1 MHHTSRGKLSKG
13 SLNHHASLGV
23 VWIEAI
29 EVMTT
34 QELQQQGF
42 FRERECVHRAQGAEG
57 DFYRGTTYVKSLQRL
72 GSSAAMRVAGNVTA
86 FFWSDAPHVAVWLCR
101 DCAAELGMR
110 NQTSGATP

>member
-1 MHHTSRGKLSKG
+1 LKSVL
-13 SLNHHASLGV
+13 
-23 VWIEAI
+23 WIETTEAI
-29 EVMTT
+29 GTMTT

-42 FRERECVHRAQGAEG
+42 FRERECVHRVQGAEG

-110 NQTSGATP
+110 NHTNGVTPQN